1 MNASKKLSLA
11 AVGTLLASRSH
22 AAPGTRTREVTVGA
36 QPTPYSAD
44 HARIQAP
51 ARSSRAVLRRNIS

>member
-11 AVGTLLASRSH
+11 AVGTLLAFALA
-22 AAPGTRTREVTVGA
+22 AAPETRTREVTVGA

-51 ARSSRAVLRRNIS
+51 AEEQPAQF